1 MERTDIQRAAMLFGI
16 VFLVVTVLGFIPGI
30 TTDYDRLTTFDDV
43 GAKMF
48 GIFGVNAL
56 ENIVHLLFGVAG
68 LVAAATWAASRT
80 YFVVGGIVYLAVW
93 LYGLVI
99 DLSSSANFIGVNDAA
114 NWLHFAIGVVFL
126 LVAFA
131 FGRGEPVATRATT
144 A

>member
-93 LYGLVI
+93 LYG
-99 DLSSSANFIGVNDAA
+99 VNDAA
-114 NWLHFAIGVVFL
+114 NWLHFALGVVFL

>member
-1 MERTDIQRAAMLFGI
+1 
-16 VFLVVTVLGFIPGI
+16 
-30 TTDYDRLTTFDDV
+30 
-43 GAKMF
+43 
-48 GIFGVNAL
+48 VNAL